1 MDRPDDGHGARAW
14 PSRVTGIVNRGSV
27 PAPPRARSQELGGG
41 VRLRARGA
49 PARVRGHVERGAE
62 PLAP

>member
-62 PLAP
+62 PPAP